1 MRIYVSMN
9 KEYLNKLD
17 FLIEDENEAIDG
29 YVNAIELFTSME
41 EDKKKII
48 IKQLE
53 HIKEEEEEHI
63 RELEE
68 LKKVLEDASYTPD
81 LDTLTEDTKPTKTY
95 RYEGPIMRFGRIV
108 SWGWEDT
115 TQAVSEAQALNHLR
129 FKAGKYLG
137 LDVGSHNVKV
147 ELDPECLEVVD
158 NDDYFDDYVDLHSD
172 HELCDKCGTPLND
185 GGTCPV
191 CDDGEEDY

>member
-1 MRIYVSMN
+1 MV
-9 KEYLNKLD
+9 KEYLDKLN

-29 YVNAIELFTSME
+29 YVKAIELFTSME
-41 EDKKKII
+41 EDKKEII

-81 LDTLTEDTKPTKTY
+81 LDTLTEASKPMKLY
-95 RYEGPIMRFGRIV
+95 RYEGPIMRFGRV
-108 SWGWEDT
+108 VVRDWDDN
-115 TQAVSEAQALNHLR
+115 TQAVSSQKALNNLR

-137 LDVGSHNVKV
+137 LDVASHKV
-147 ELDPECLEVVD
+147 RIELDSECLEEVEE
-158 NDDYFDDYVDLHSD
+158 DDYFDDINYL
-172 HELCDKCGTPLND
+172 EETPTCDKCGTRLAD
-185 GGTCPV
+185 GGHCPI

>member
-1 MRIYVSMN
+1 MN

-48 IKQLE
+48 INQLE

-81 LDTLTEDTKPTKTY
+81 LDTLTEDTKSTKTY
-95 RYEGPIMRFGRIV
+95 HYEGPIMRFGRIV

-137 LDVGSHNVKV
+137 LDVGSHNARV
-147 ELDPECLEVVD
+147 ELDPECLEVID

-172 HELCDKCGTPLND
+172 HEPRDTCDKCGTPLND

>member
-1 MRIYVSMN
+1 MV
-9 KEYLNKLD
+9 KEYLDKLN

-29 YVNAIELFTSME
+29 YVKAIELFTSME
-41 EDKKKII
+41 EDKKEII

-81 LDTLTEDTKPTKTY
+81 LDTLTEATRPKRVY
-95 RYEGPIMRFGRIV
+95 HYEGPIMRFGRIV
-108 SWGWEDT
+108 AWEWEDN
-115 TQAVSEAQALNHLR
+115 TQAVSEAQALNNLR

-137 LDVGSHNVKV
+137 LDVGSHNVKI

-158 NDDYFDDYVDLHSD
+158 DDDGYFDDYIDLDTD
-172 HELCDKCGTPLND
+172 HRKCDKCGTPLND

-191 CDDGEEDY
+191 CDDSEEDY

>member
-1 MRIYVSMN
+1 MN

-81 LDTLTEDTKPTKTY
+81 LDTLAEDTKPTKTY
-95 RYEGPIMRFGRIV
+95 YYEGPIMRFGRIV
-108 SWGWEDT
+108 AWGWEDS
-115 TQAVSEAQALNHLR
+115 TQAVSKAQALNNLR

-137 LDVGSHNVKV
+137 LDIGSHNVKV
-147 ELDPECLEVVD
+147 ELDPDCLWMSGVVD
-158 NDDYFDDYVDLHSD
+158 DDYLDDYVDLHSG
-172 HELCDKCGTPLND
+172 HELRDTCDKCGKPLND

>member
-1 MRIYVSMN
+1 MVQ
-9 KEYLNKLD
+9 EYLDKLN

-29 YVNAIELFTSME
+29 YVKAIELFTSME
-41 EDKKKII
+41 EDKKDIL

-81 LDTLTEDTKPTKTY
+81 LDTLTEASKPMKLY
-95 RYEGPIMRFGRIV
+95 RYEGPIMRFGKTIV
-108 SWGWEDT
+108 WEWDDN
-115 TQAVSEAQALNHLR
+115 TQASSPAKALNNLR

-137 LDVGSHNVKV
+137 LDVDSHNVRI
-147 ELDPECLEVVD
+147 ELDPDCLEEIDDD
-158 NDDYFDDYVDLHSD
+158 NDYLDDLIDSK
-172 HELCDKCGTPLND
+172 EKSTCDKCGTKLTD
-185 GGTCPV
+185 GGCCPI